1 MGAASTCIPDLAWP
15 VNHQPD
21 TGMRLRPLLRIVA
34 LRYRLLWARVRSK
47 QGKAILLLCGYFL
60 IFPIVIALLAGGI
73 GSGLA
78 AIRTG
83 RAELVAEIVLG
94 SVYLDAI
101 LIAAILGIGSTP
113 AFSDVSLRRYP
124 LSPLERLGV
133 RQVTAFLEP
142 VWLFVL
148 ALDVGVAVGFHV
160 FVGASSLWLAIPAAI
175 LLVMTNFLLARTLS
189 VLVEWIVTRRGGAL
203 ALMIAFV
210 LLVSLVPF
218 APDLFGSA
226 AWWQHGT
233 VPALLFILQ
242 LTPPFAAAGVMVGSS
257 VLASLYGLLLLL
269 VWFFLFTT
277 LLVLLECLPPAAR
290 AVAGAE
296 AVWKGSYDRLAKAFG
311 PSLSPLV
318 GKILR
323 YYVRSPQLW
332 LSYPGAPIF
341 SVFWALFLARRE
353 HDPLAGFLTMLAII
367 SIVGYMS
374 MGVMTMNAFG
384 FDGSGFR
391 RYFLFPVS
399 PSVVFRAAALVPLL
413 LGTVL
418 IPITMGLWSAVWR
431 GHVDALMVVMLLS
444 SGFAGMFL
452 FQALGL
458 WTSLLTP
465 RAMDFKIK
473 LGNKLSLAQNALMLA
488 EILVFIWLPTGLL
501 ILGSN
506 IVLLYWWVLPLMMV
520 AAACFYFGT
529 LLAGARAFRARHERI
544 LSIIER
550 GY

>member
-1 MGAASTCIPDLAWP
+1 
-15 VNHQPD
+15 
-21 TGMRLRPLLRIVA
+21 MRLRPLLRIVA

-47 QGKAILLLCGYFL
+47 QGKIILFFCGYFL
-60 IFPIVIALLAGGI
+60 VFPIAIVLLAGGI

-83 RAELVAEIVLG
+83 RAELVAEMVLG
-94 SVYLDAI
+94 SVYLEAI
-101 LIAAILGIGSTP
+101 LIAALLGIGSTP
-113 AFSDVSLRRYP
+113 AFSDSALRRYP
-124 LSPLERLGV
+124 LSPLERLGA
-133 RQVTAFLEP
+133 RQVTAFFEP
-142 VWLFVL
+142 IWLFVL
-148 ALDVGVAVGFHV
+148 ALDLGVAAGFHM

-175 LLVMTNFLLARTLS
+175 LLVITNFLLARALS
-189 VLVEWIVTRRGGAL
+189 VLGEWITTRRGGAL
-203 ALMIAFV
+203 ALMLAFV
-210 LLVSLVPF
+210 LAVSLVPF
-218 APDLFGSA
+218 APALFGSA
-226 AWWQHGT
+226 PWWQHGFM
-233 VPALLFILQ
+233 PALLSILR
-242 LTPPFAAAGVMVGSS
+242 LTPPFAAAGVIVGSS

-269 VWFFLFTT
+269 VWFFLFAA
-277 LLVLLECLPPAAR
+277 LLVLLEGLPPAAR

-296 AVWKGSYDRLAKAFG
+296 AVWNGPFDRIAGAFG
-311 PSLSPLV
+311 PTLAPLV

-323 YYVRSPQLW
+323 YHVRSPQLW
-332 LSYPGAPIF
+332 LSYPVAPIF

-374 MGVMTMNAFG
+374 MGAMTMNAFG
-384 FDGSGFR
+384 FDGPGFR

-399 PSVVFRAAALVPLL
+399 PSVVFRAVALVPLL
-413 LGTVL
+413 LGAVL

-431 GHVDALMVVMLLS
+431 GHVDARMVVMLLS
-444 SGFAGMFL
+444 SGFAGTFL

-473 LGNKLSLAQNALMLA
+473 LGNKLSLAQNALMFA

-501 ILGSN
+501 YLGSN
-506 IVLLYWWVLPLMMV
+506 TVLLYWWVLSLMMA
-520 AAACFYFGT
+520 AAACFYFWT
-529 LLAGARAFRARHERI
+529 LLAGARAFRTGRERV